1 MVVPAGTPSAAASH
15 LFPAEYA
22 AGRAPQLGS
31 FQITEAQARDKFLA
45 WQRGTARLAP
55 SSLLPPGGPW
65 HMRAALLPFWLFDV
79 RVRVE
84 YAGSVGL
91 RDK

>member
-1 MVVPAGTPSAAASH
+1 MVP
-15 LFPAEYA
+15 
-22 AGRAPQLGS
+22 
-31 FQITEAQARDKFLA
+31 FQITEAQAREKFLA
-45 WQRGTARLAP
+45 WQRGAARLAP

-79 RVRVE
+79 RAQVE